1 MHRFSIVVVSLLLL
15 FEVNLSAQSSISSL
29 VASGNQ
35 KIKEKNYKG
44 AAEDFKSALSS
55 SSNDTLAL
63 SGIIRAYT
71 LLEDYREAQKWVATA
86 LESYPENPEFIYRKG
101 IIFNLNG
108 EHDKAIAEFENAIQ
122 RKPHTELLIQILL
135 NKASAEF
142 KLERLSE
149 ALADFN
155 KVIELDPRNFNAYN
169 YRGLINF
176 RLAYYI
182 DAVTD
187 YTKAIDLDPTS
198 PLPYYNRGMS
208 LLKLAERQKA
218 CNDFRK
224 ACQMGY
230 TTSCKMVVSECGA
243 R

>member
-1 MHRFSIVVVSLLLL
+1 MQRFYIAVVFLLII
-15 FEVNLSAQSSISSL
+15 FSENLNAQSDIGGII
-29 VASGNQ
+29 ASGNQ
-35 KIKEKNYKG
+35 KIKDKNYKG
-44 AAEDFKSALSS
+44 AADDFKNALNISPT
-55 SSNDTLAL
+55 DTLAL

-71 LLEDYREAQKWVATA
+71 LLEDYREAQKWITTA
-86 LESYPENPEFIYRKG
+86 LERYPENVEFIYRKG

-108 EHDKAIAEFENAIQ
+108 EHEKAIAEFENAIQ
-122 RKPHTELLIQILL
+122 RKPHAELLIQILL

-142 KLERLSE
+142 RLEKFNE

-176 RLAYYI
+176 KLSYYI

-208 LLKLAERQKA
+208 LLKLAEKQKA

-230 TTSCKMVVSECGA
+230 TTSCKMVVAECGA